1 MKEENNMRLIK
12 DRNIETERLYLK
24 IPTMLEQYDLWKIL
38 KQEKVNK
45 FYMATP
51 TRFNNNRQAFQ
62 ESLNNWEKQKIF

>member
-1 MKEENNMRLIK
+1 MKEENKMRLIK